1 MSTRTSSKWL
11 IAVVVLGVVLAASL
25 AIWGRPRAQEYR
37 RYSSPDG
44 RFQIVVF
51 RKPTAFA
58 MPGQASDASGYFQL
72 RDAQTGRVLRQREVE
87 MVQLVD
93 RIEWSATNVDVH
105 LLADWTLP
113 Q

>member
-1 MSTRTSSKWL
+1 M
-11 IAVVVLGVVLAASL
+11 VVLGVVLAVSL
-25 AIWGRPRAQEYR
+25 AFWRRPRAQEYR

-51 RKPTAFA
+51 RKPSSFA
-58 MPGQASDASGYFQL
+58 MPGQGSDAPGFFQL
-72 RDAQTGRVLRQREVE
+72 RVVRTGRVLRQREVE
-87 MVQLVD
+87 TVQLVD

-105 LLADWTLP
+105 LLADWSLP